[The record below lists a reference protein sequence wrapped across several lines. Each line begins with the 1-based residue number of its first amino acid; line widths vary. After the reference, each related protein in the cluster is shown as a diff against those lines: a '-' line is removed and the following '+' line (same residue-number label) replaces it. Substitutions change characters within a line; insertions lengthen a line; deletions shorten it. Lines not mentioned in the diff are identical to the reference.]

1 MIVVGVTGSFG
12 TGKSTVA
19 QLLARR
25 GAHVLNADA
34 LAHEAMAPGTAVVRR
49 LRRRFGAAVVGAD
62 GAIHRAA
69 LARAGFASRRA
80 WQDLCRIIHPAVIA
94 RTRQAL
100 RTIRHRHPR
109 AGQRAV
115 PALSS
120 APGAVVVLDV
130 PLLIESGM
138 TALVDWVVVVTAP
151 RRVQLARLRAR
162 GRWPGTEIRRRL
174 RWQMPLAQK
183 VQRADVVID
192 NGGSRRATAAQV
204 QQLWV
209 RVHKEI
215 AHA

>member
-34 LAHEAMAPGTAVVRR
+34 LAHEAMAPGTAVARR
-49 LRRRFGAAVVGAD
+49 LRRRFGAAVVGPD

-80 WQDLCRIIHPAVIA
+80 WQDLCRMIHPAVIV
-94 RTRQAL
+94 RTRRAL
-100 RTIRHRHPR
+100 RAIGRRRPR
-109 AGQRAV
+109 
-115 PALSS
+115 
-120 APGAVVVLDV
+120 AVVVLDV

-151 RRVQLARLRAR
+151 RRVQLARLRAD
-162 GRWPGTEIRRRL
+162 GRWPVAEIRRRL

-204 QQLWV
+204 RQFWM

>member
-19 QLLARR
+19 QMLARH
-25 GAHVLNADA
+25 GAQVLNADA
-34 LAHEAMAPGTAVVRR
+34 LAHEAMAPGTAVSQR
-49 LRRRFGAAVVGAD
+49 LRRRFGAAVVGPN
-62 GAIHRAA
+62 GVIRRVA

-80 WQDLCRIIHPAVIA
+80 WQDLCQIIHPAVIA

-100 RTIRHRHPR
+100 RVIRRRQPK
-109 AGQRAV
+109 
-115 PALSS
+115 
-120 APGAVVVLDV
+120 AVVVLDV

-138 TALVDWVVVVTAP
+138 TALADWVVVVTAP

-162 GRWPGTEIRRRL
+162 GRWPVAEIRRRL

-183 VQRADVVID
+183 VRHADVVID

-204 QQLWV
+204 RQFWM